1 MKKRNQIL
9 WLRDVE
15 TIFCNFEGRERDL
28 NPEGVRNFCVF
39 IDDPELADSLASD
52 GLNVKWEKL
61 SPREAT
67 ERAPRPF
74 IKVNVSYRFGAPTVI
89 AYYGKYVADD
99 DTVRYRKCMYLDE
112 NAIKKLDRW
121 PLERMDVGIEL
132 SPYSVNGRSGL
143 SAYLHELR
151 AVRQDS
157 PFDTDYIC
165 DQELNDE
172 EYVEDEEV
180 PFDI

>member
-15 TIFCNFEGRERDL
+15 TTFCNFEGRERDM

-39 IDDPELADSLASD
+39 IDDLDLADSLAND

-61 SPREAT
+61 SPKEAT

-74 IKVNVSYRFGAPTVI
+74 IKVNVSYRFSAPTVI
-89 AYYGKYVADD
+89 AYYGKYIADD
-99 DTVRYRKCMYLDE
+99 GAAHYKKCMYLDE
-112 NAIKKLDRW
+112 KTIKKLDRW
-121 PLERMDVGIEL
+121 QLEQMDVGIEL
-132 SPYSVNGRSGL
+132 SPYSFNGRSGL

-157 PFDTDYIC
+157 PFDADYIC
-165 DQELNDE
+165 DQEIADE
-172 EYVEDEEV
+172 VDTDYSDM
-180 PFDI
+180 PFDM